1 MDLWQIWAIG
11 GVLLIVLELFTPSM
25 LFLNFALAC
34 FITAIEAIYTDNMYI
49 LLGSWSIM
57 SALFIIFLRPLLL
70 KKNTNKN
77 NATGIDK
84 YIGKKAKALEN
95 ITQNSGVISIFDER
109 WNARSTSAETISAG
123 SVVIIEHFEDLTM
136 YVKKGEIK

>member
-1 MDLWQIWAIG
+1 MELWQLWAIG
-11 GVLLIVLELFTPSM
+11 GAILIILEIFTPSM

-34 FITAIEAIYTDNMYI
+34 FISAIAAVYTDNMYI
-49 LLGSWSIM
+49 LLGLWIIM

-84 YIGKKAKALEN
+84 YIGKQAKALED
-95 ITQNSGVISIFDER
+95 ITSDKGSISIFDER
-109 WNARSTSAETISAG
+109 WNARCTSAETIPAG
-123 SVVIIEHFEDLTM
+123 SIVIIEHFEDLTM
-136 YVKKGEIK
+136 YVKKEK